1 VSPQEQ
7 ADLLPPPISSTSASR
22 ANELA
27 GTSSVGLK
35 RRACDQSAVQHRR
48 RCLHHRP
55 SLAGILAAHCE
66 GLYCR
71 CQAHSSRLDANVKP
85 DADVLRGHHSSS
97 SNLEVSRGPTFGG
110 SRTSQ
115 NASCRRCKRLR
126 QRWSGGYCIRFTYR
140 PDGRRRTA
148 RTARTAGRQG
158 VKPEIHGRPPDTEP
172 VWSGPTGVSHDTRA
186 RRRRNRGVFCA
197 VLRSQFAFGIFL

>member
-1 VSPQEQ
+1 M
-7 ADLLPPPISSTSASR
+7 PPGRTSWWPPAASSSSGVRATDRPSSTGVGACTTAHHWQASQQLT
-22 ANELA
+22 AKNSTVA
-27 GTSSVGLK
+27 AK
-35 RRACDQSAVQHRR
+35 R
-48 RCLHHRP
+48 
-55 SLAGILAAHCE
+55 
-66 GLYCR
+66 
-71 CQAHSSRLDANVKP
+71 HSSRLAANVKP
-85 DADVLRGHHSSS
+85 DADVLLGHHSSS
-97 SNLEVSRGPTFGG
+97 SNLEVSRGPAFRWPATQP
-110 SRTSQ
+110 TSQ
-115 NASCRRCKRLR
+115 NASCRRCKPLR
-126 QRWSGGYCIRFTYR
+126 QQCSGGYCIRFTYR